1 MIGFANLILIPFT
14 AKKPRPL
21 LSNRI
26 KRLTIINEMSLIA
39 GLIFLMIGIFLGAVW
54 ANESWGRY
62 WSWDPKE
69 TWALIT
75 AIVYT
80 LVLHYK
86 WFKHKKENWTFNLL
100 SQIAFLSVLMTFL
113 GVNYLLSGMHSYG
126 ATLSGV
132 SKIAVGL
139 LMAFFVLPGVVSY
152 FLMRNRG

>member
-1 MIGFANLILIPFT
+1 
-14 AKKPRPL
+14 
-21 LSNRI
+21 
-26 KRLTIINEMSLIA
+26 MSLIA

-80 LVLHYK
+80 IVLHYK
-86 WFKHKKENWTFNLL
+86 WFKRKKQNWTFNLF
-100 SQIAFLSVLMTFL
+100 SQLAFLSVLMTFL

-132 SKIAVGL
+132 SKVAIAL
-139 LMAFFVLPGVVSY
+139 LMAFFILPGVVSY
-152 FLMRNRG
+152 FAYKRRGVKSKALNSE